1 MTLVRNMLNASGN
14 EENEGNAVEEKAKE
28 EGGLRLNIAEELNS
42 VEKEV
47 YMLQEEKENLMKIE
61 EELWFKISEELE
73 RRKQR
78 KESLQREIEELRRR
92 CEELAK
98 VLNALVQE

>member
-14 EENEGNAVEEKAKE
+14 EKNEGNAVEEKVE
-28 EGGLRLNIAEELNS
+28 EGGLSLNIAEELNG